1 MMTSSKDL
9 DFFFAPKGVVVV
21 GVSSQPQKL
30 GYGIA
35 RSLTDSGY
43 KGAIYFV
50 NPKGGMLLERN
61 IYPDIGDVPDPVD
74 LAVLLV
80 PAQYVLESIEACGRR
95 GIPAAIVSSGGFREV
110 GEKGARLENEL
121 LRIAQKYSMRLM
133 GPNCIGILDKHF
145 PLDTTFL
152 PPPGPNPG
160 EIAFISQSGA
170 ICAAVSDWSVGQGFG
185 FSRLIS
191 LGNQVDI
198 NETDVLIPIVDD
210 EHTKVVTYYLEAIS
224 AGRRFV
230 HEARKATRQK
240 PVIALKVG
248 RSEGGQAAVASHTG
262 ALAGQESAYTAAFR
276 RSGVLRAHTTAEMF
290 AWAKALAWCPLPKG
304 PRVAVVTNAGGPG
317 VTATDALEE
326 RGLEL
331 AQIGEKSL
339 QKLMELHPP
348 AASLHNPIDM
358 LASASPELYA
368 ASLKIVLED
377 PGVDSVLVI
386 LPPPPMYTTAAVAAA
401 LIPVIE
407 LAEKPVVVSVMGDRL
422 IQEAV
427 ERFRA
432 AQVPEYRFPEEAA
445 DALYALN
452 LRRKYLDR
460 GEEDLLEFTDVQF
473 SQVEKWLQD
482 GETDAQGFLK
492 ANAVHR
498 IMQAYKLPVVQLRLA
513 RSAEEAVEIAEEAG
527 YPVVLKVASSEILHK
542 SEAGGILLNMKSVTD
557 VRDGYVTLIERMKEI
572 TPSAKLEGV
581 YVQKMIAGGQEV
593 VIGAVQD
600 SQFGSMV
607 MFGSGG
613 TEVEG
618 LKDVAFA
625 LSPLTMSDAKYLLD
639 TTWAGQKLA
648 GFRNLE
654 SADRQAVID
663 ALGRMAQLAN
673 DHPQIKEMEINPL
686 LVMAESKG
694 AFGVDV
700 RMRIL
705 TEESQTSI

>member
-1 MMTSSKDL
+1 
-9 DFFFAPKGVVVV
+9 
-21 GVSSQPQKL
+21 
-30 GYGIA
+30 
-35 RSLTDSGY
+35 
-43 KGAIYFV
+43 
-50 NPKGGMLLERN
+50 
-61 IYPDIGDVPDPVD
+61 
-74 LAVLLV
+74 
-80 PAQYVLESIEACGRR
+80 
-95 GIPAAIVSSGGFREV
+95 
-110 GEKGARLENEL
+110 
-121 LRIAQKYSMRLM
+121 
-133 GPNCIGILDKHF
+133 
-145 PLDTTFL
+145 
-152 PPPGPNPG
+152 
-160 EIAFISQSGA
+160 
-170 ICAAVSDWSVGQGFG
+170 
-185 FSRLIS
+185 
-191 LGNQVDI
+191 
-198 NETDVLIPIVDD
+198 
-210 EHTKVVTYYLEAIS
+210 
-224 AGRRFV
+224 
-230 HEARKATRQK
+230 
-240 PVIALKVG
+240 
-248 RSEGGQAAVASHTG
+248 
-262 ALAGQESAYTAAFR
+262 
-276 RSGVLRAHTTAEMF
+276 
-290 AWAKALAWCPLPKG
+290 
-304 PRVAVVTNAGGPG
+304 
-317 VTATDALEE
+317 
-326 RGLEL
+326 
-331 AQIGEKSL
+331 
-339 QKLMELHPP
+339 
-348 AASLHNPIDM
+348 
-358 LASASPELYA
+358 
-368 ASLKIVLED
+368 
-377 PGVDSVLVI
+377 
-386 LPPPPMYTTAAVAAA
+386 
-401 LIPVIE
+401 
-407 LAEKPVVVSVMGDRL
+407 
-422 IQEAV
+422 
-427 ERFRA
+427 
-432 AQVPEYRFPEEAA
+432 
-445 DALYALN
+445 
-452 LRRKYLDR
+452 
-460 GEEDLLEFTDVQF
+460 VQF